1 MTSEY
6 HELTWDGEEIK
17 GGTGNGGKG
26 RREGRGRDKGGTGRK
41 EREEREKERGGREIK
56 RVEGGWD

>member
-1 MTSEY
+1 
-6 HELTWDGEEIK
+6 LDGEEIK

-41 EREEREKERGGREIK
+41 EREERDKERGGRESK